1 MSTASDLSDPIAL
14 GAILSNTSNQ
24 PSMYTVVSV
33 FIDRRVKIVKPD
45 GYENVGETEFAPNDK
60 RHNLRRRSG
69 FLAPILFSRKWR

>member
-1 MSTASDLSDPIAL
+1 
-14 GAILSNTSNQ
+14 
-24 PSMYTVVSV
+24 MYTVVSV